1 MIIFNKEKYQVFS
14 SNFHLSTLF
23 QHFGGQYIKF
33 IVTYCNTKRG
43 KRNIWLL
50 LIVSTNLHQIKKNTA
65 FPKTENFVEFISRNV
80 CGQPQVMFMGALCY
94 IFLKF
99 PRTHQSYVQESTLL
113 CVFIII
119 SSNLLVL
126 VACALVKCCQSFE
139 QTSSIF
145 FRLALPFARQLFEN
159 KILS

>member
-1 MIIFNKEKYQVFS
+1 MFL

-80 CGQPQVMFMGALCY
+80 WRQSQVMFMWALCY
-94 IFLKF
+94 IFFYNFLK
-99 PRTHQSYVQESTLL
+99 PAK
-113 CVFIII
+113 VFF
-119 SSNLLVL
+119 SWEHFVMRFYYNFLKPARPCGLRSRQVLSKFWANLFHL
-126 VACALVKCCQSFE
+126 F
-139 QTSSIF
+139 QTCPSL
-145 FRLALPFARQLFEN
+145 R
-159 KILS
+159 